1 MPGLTSWGILIVTRH
16 LGKYEHAQPRWTK
29 VIYKLVGQKSFAA
42 RWTEVTT
49 SSYAHIENPQL
60 SNGKASQPPR

>member
-16 LGKYEHAQPRWTK
+16 LGKYEHAQP
-29 VIYKLVGQKSFAA
+29 LGQKSFAA